1 MKIGI
6 LGSGIVAQVLG
17 KRLIELEHDVMLGTR
32 DPAKLDDKKNMAGS
46 LRDWLASV
54 NGKGKLGRFAEA
66 AQHGQILLNATSGV
80 ASLDA
85 LKLAGEEN
93 MNGKALIDVA
103 IALDFSMGMPP
114 RLAIKEGDSLG
125 AQIQRAFPD
134 VKVVKTLNTMNCY
147 VMVNPQM
154 AGGGDHTVFMSG
166 NDSDAKAQVR
176 ALLASFGWTD
186 ILDLG
191 DISTARGVELLLPL
205 WLNISAN
212 LGYAPFNFKIVR

>member
-1 MKIGI
+1 
-6 LGSGIVAQVLG
+6 
-17 KRLIELEHDVMLGTR
+17 
-32 DPAKLDDKKNMAGS
+32 
-46 LRDWLASV
+46 
-54 NGKGKLGRFAEA
+54 
-66 AQHGQILLNATSGV
+66 
-80 ASLDA
+80 
-85 LKLAGEEN
+85 

-103 IALDFSMGMPP
+103 NALDFSMGMPP